1 MHRFFPPLFLI
12 ETEVSDFHK
21 LVVTVL
27 RSHFK
32 KQKNTKLKN
41 TETINKLTRKNLHLY
56 YQMNEF
62 VNEWN
67 SQSKQMQDLT
77 DSILHFVNN
86 TIPLKTRH
94 LGADQVLQMS
104 RELHKATNSR
114 LKNTYLKAKAQED
127 KKS

>member
-1 MHRFFPPLFLI
+1 
-12 ETEVSDFHK
+12 
-21 LVVTVL
+21 
-27 RSHFK
+27 
-32 KQKNTKLKN
+32 
-41 TETINKLTRKNLHLY
+41 
-56 YQMNEF
+56 MNEF
-62 VNEWN
+62 VNEWD